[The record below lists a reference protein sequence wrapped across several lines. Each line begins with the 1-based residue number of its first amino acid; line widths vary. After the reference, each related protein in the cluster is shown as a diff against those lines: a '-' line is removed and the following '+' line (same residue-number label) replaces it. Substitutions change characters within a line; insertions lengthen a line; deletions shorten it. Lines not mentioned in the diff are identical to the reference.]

1 MKKYS
6 YILNIILSLVI
17 ILLLGSKVAETIKAP
32 QQESETEV
40 VESSNYEFIDYSK
53 STKKKIAAS
62 TEVHPIPTTVVG
74 TEVDGKINWI
84 AIAHI
89 GHIGRGNLI
98 ISSGKSHYSN
108 IGIKKNMTL
117 SVNIVSES
125 MLVAADYV
133 GLVSGAKVD
142 KSKVFTPFY
151 GSLKGA
157 PMIQESPLT
166 MECRVVDIYDTEH
179 HDNFILEVVST
190 YADPSILDENDKVD
204 YMKFKPILFEM
215 PHRRYFKTGE
225 YVGKA
230 WGEGKNHPNYKQ
242 INR

>member
-1 MKKYS
+1 MKYS
-6 YILNIILSLVI
+6 YALNIILSVI
-17 ILLLGSKVAETIKAP
+17 VIMLIGSKVVEMVKNP
-32 QQESETEV
+32 KQEV
-40 VESSNYEFIDYSK
+40 VESSNDEIIDYSK
-53 STKKKIAAS
+53 NTKKKIAAS
-62 TEVHPIPTTVVG
+62 PEVYPTPTTVVG

-89 GHIGRGNLI
+89 GHIGRGNLM
-98 ISSGKSHYSN
+98 ISSGKDHYSN

-125 MLVAADYV
+125 MLISADYV
-133 GLVSGAKVD
+133 GLVSGADAD
-142 KSKVFTPFY
+142 KSKVFTPLY
-151 GSLKGA
+151 GSLVGA
-157 PMIQESPLT
+157 PMIKESPLT

-179 HDNFILEVVST
+179 HDNFILEVVGT
-190 YADPSILDENDKVD
+190 YADPSILGENGKVD

-215 PHRRYFKTGE
+215 PNRRYFKTGE

-242 INR
+242 NK